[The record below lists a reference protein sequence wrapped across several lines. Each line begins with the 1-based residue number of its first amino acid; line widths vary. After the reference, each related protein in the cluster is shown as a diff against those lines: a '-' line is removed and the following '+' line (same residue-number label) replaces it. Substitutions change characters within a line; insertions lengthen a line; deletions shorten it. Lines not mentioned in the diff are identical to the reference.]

1 MRKFLILIFC
11 VFLLALSVFA
21 ADLKLS
27 YDEWL
32 EFYQLENTLDN
43 AFLYDALVESPN
55 TDTKFPVY
63 VAEDVYE
70 DYRLAGVSPVLAG
83 DAVDSLVRSD
93 SESNSSGKVPSESSL
108 KESPVSEVSPL
119 SVQPT
124 PSSGLSYI
132 MPQLVETKYYPD
144 AEAGTLLS
152 ALYGILGK
160 PIMSQTWQ
168 VKTGY
173 SSSSEI
179 GYITENYEFDS
190 AWIASFIL
198 LCAVII
204 CIFKLGGGL
213 LCKM

>member
-1 MRKFLILIFC
+1 MRKFVIAFFCILLL
-11 VFLLALSVFA
+11 VFSVFA

-43 AFLYDALVESPN
+43 AFLYDALVESPS

-63 VAEDVYE
+63 VPEDVYE
-70 DYRLAGVSPVLAG
+70 DYRLAGISPVLAG
-83 DAVDSLVRSD
+83 DAVDSIVRSN
-93 SESNSSGKVPSESSL
+93 SESDSFNQAPSDSTVAESTDT
-108 KESPVSEVSPL
+108 EISPL
-119 SVQPT
+119 SIQPI
-124 PSSGLSYI
+124 PSSSVSYI
-132 MPQLVETKYYPD
+132 KPVLVETKYAPD
-144 AEAGTLLS
+144 AESGSLLS
-152 ALYGILGK
+152 ALYSILGK
-160 PIMSQTWQ
+160 PILSQTWQ
-168 VKTGY
+168 VKNGY

-179 GYITENYEFDS
+179 GYITETFEFDT
-190 AWIASFIL
+190 AWIASFVL

>member
-1 MRKFLILIFC
+1 MRKILILFC
-11 VFLLALSVFA
+11 AVFLFAFSVFA

-43 AFLYDALVESPN
+43 AFLYDALVESPS

-63 VAEDVYE
+63 VAEDIYN
-70 DYRLAGVSPVLAG
+70 DYRTAGVSPVLAG
-83 DAVDSLVRSD
+83 DAVNSLVRSD
-93 SESNSSGKVPSESSL
+93 SESDSPDSVSAGSSL
-108 KESPVSEVSPL
+108 TQSSNSEISPF
-119 SVQPT
+119 SVQPVPT
-124 PSSGLSYI
+124 SGVSYI
-132 MPQLVETKYYPD
+132 KPVLVETKYAPD
-144 AEAGTLLS
+144 AENGTLLS
-152 ALYGILGK
+152 ALYSLLGK
-160 PIMSQTWQ
+160 PVVSQTWQ
-168 VKTGY
+168 IKNGY

-179 GYITENYEFDS
+179 AYVTETFEYDAS
-190 AWIASFIL
+190 WLASFVL

>member
-1 MRKFLILIFC
+1 MRKFLILFC
-11 VFLLALSVFA
+11 SVFLLAFSVFA

-43 AFLYDALVESPN
+43 AFLYDALVDSPS

-63 VAEDVYE
+63 VAEDVYN
-70 DYRLAGVSPVLAG
+70 DYRTAGVSPVLAG

-93 SESNSSGKVPSESSL
+93 SESDSSTSASSESSFAQ
-108 KESPVSEVSPL
+108 SANSEISPL
-119 SVQPT
+119 SVQPVPT
-124 PSSGLSYI
+124 SGVSYI
-132 MPQLVETKYYPD
+132 KPVLVETKYAPD
-144 AEAGTLLS
+144 AEDGTLLS
-152 ALYGILGK
+152 ALYSLLGK
-160 PIMSQTWQ
+160 PVVSQTWQ
-168 VKTGY
+168 IKNGY

-179 GYITENYEFDS
+179 GYITETFEYDS
-190 AWIASFIL
+190 SWLASFVL

>member
-1 MRKFLILIFC
+1 MRKILILIFC

-27 YDEWL
+27 YNEWL

-83 DAVDSLVRSD
+83 DAVDSIVRSS
-93 SESNSSGKVPSESSL
+93 SESYSASEMPAESSL
-108 KESPVSEVSPL
+108 EESVLSEVSPA
-119 SVQPT
+119 SIQPSPT
-124 PSSGLSYI
+124 SGYSYI
-132 MPQLVETKYYPD
+132 KPILVETTYYPD
-144 AEAGTLLS
+144 AESGSLLS
-152 ALYGILGK
+152 ALYAILGK
-160 PIMSQTWQ
+160 PVIAQTWQ

-173 SSSSEI
+173 SNSSEI
-179 GYITENYEFDS
+179 AYVTENYEYDS
-190 AWIASFIL
+190 AWIASFVL

>member
-1 MRKFLILIFC
+1 MRKILILFC
-11 VFLLALSVFA
+11 AVFLFAFSVFA

-43 AFLYDALVESPN
+43 AFLYDALVESPS

-63 VAEDVYE
+63 VAEDIYN
-70 DYRLAGVSPVLAG
+70 DYRTAGVSPVLAG
-83 DAVDSLVRSD
+83 DAVNSLVRSD
-93 SESNSSGKVPSESSL
+93 SESDSPDSVSAESSL
-108 KESPVSEVSPL
+108 TQSSNSEISPF
-119 SVQPT
+119 SVQPVPT
-124 PSSGLSYI
+124 SGVSYI
-132 MPQLVETKYYPD
+132 KPVLVETKYAPD
-144 AEAGTLLS
+144 AENGTLLS
-152 ALYGILGK
+152 ALYSLLGK
-160 PIMSQTWQ
+160 PVVSQTWQ
-168 VKTGY
+168 IKNGY

-179 GYITENYEFDS
+179 AYITETFEYDAS
-190 AWIASFIL
+190 WLASFVL